1 MFSLKRTL
9 YPLFVPMVLILLSSA
24 TIIKWP
30 DLVRQTH
37 EVRELRAVM
46 VIMPLVPYV
55 IFALG
60 FVMGWRYANA
70 GMILGTIALAL
81 AYYGLCYFRSPDLSR
96 EVLAAQSSAAALAF
110 LLPLNLSL
118 CSVLI
123 RRRLLTSA
131 GILAALLL
139 IVQVAVVL
147 TLCHPKGYIALQA
160 AGKLGSLSPAAAAKL
175 ADFSRRLDFMLA
187 DHSVFKLERIPT
199 AAVVAFGLSLIF
211 VLIHFLKSGD
221 IRIGGFFFAMIAA
234 LLGATAGNPGPAVI
248 FYFMAAGLILVVS
261 SIEASFSM
269 AYIDELTRLPGRRSL
284 NETLLNLGRR
294 YTIAMIDVDRFKK
307 FNDSYGHKTGD
318 QVLQM
323 IGARLG
329 KISGGAKT
337 FRYGGEEFT
346 AIFTGRS
353 AEDAVLHVENF
364 RKAVEATPFIVRGR
378 ERRRK
383 NAGNRGKG
391 SGFTRKQVK
400 VTVSIGLASPDGKT
414 TNPQKVIK
422 EADKKLYQAKRGGR
436 NRTAY

>member
-1 MFSLKRTL
+1 
-9 YPLFVPMVLILLSSA
+9 MVLILLSSA
-24 TIIKWP
+24 TSIKWP
-30 DLVRQTH
+30 DLARQIN

-46 VIMPLVPYV
+46 VIMPLVPYI

-70 GMILGTIALAL
+70 GMMLGTMALAL
-81 AYYGLCYFRSPDLSR
+81 AYYGLSYFRSPDLPR
-96 EVLAAQSSAAALAF
+96 QVFAAQSATAALSI
-110 LLPLNLSL
+110 LLPLNLSV

-123 RRRLLTSA
+123 RRRLLNSA

-139 IVQVAVVL
+139 IVQVAAIL
-147 TLCHPKGYIALQA
+147 TFCHPKGYISLQA
-160 AGKLGSLSPAAAAKL
+160 AAKLGSLSPAAAAKL
-175 ADFSRRLDFMLA
+175 ADFSRRLGFMLS
-187 DHSVFKLERIPT
+187 DHSVFKFQRIPA
-199 AAVVAFGLSLIF
+199 AAVVTFGLSLIF
-211 VLIHFLKSGD
+211 TLIHFVKSGD
-221 IRIGGFFFAMIAA
+221 IRMGGFFFAMIAA
-234 LLGATAGNPGPAVI
+234 LLGAAAGNPGPAVI

-284 NETLLNLGRR
+284 NETLLNLGKK

-318 QVLQM
+318 QVLKM

-346 AIFTGRS
+346 AIFTGKS
-353 AEDAVLHVENF
+353 VEDAVLHVENF
-364 RKAVEATPFIVRGR
+364 RKTVESTPFIVRGR

-383 NAGNRGKG
+383 NGSSRGKR

-400 VTVSIGLASPDGKT
+400 VTVSIGLAGPDGKT

-422 EADKKLYQAKRGGR
+422 AADKKLYQAKRGGR